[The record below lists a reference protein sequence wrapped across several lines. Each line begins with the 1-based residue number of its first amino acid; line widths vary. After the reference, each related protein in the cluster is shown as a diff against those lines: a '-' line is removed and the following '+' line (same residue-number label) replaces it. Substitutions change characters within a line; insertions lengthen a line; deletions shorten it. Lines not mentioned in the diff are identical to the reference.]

1 MRKLIKESFYLWV
14 KMLWLKKID
23 KETSKYNKIEARR
36 KRQSYIVHSLMK
48 KYNEIYSTGK

>member
-23 KETSKYNKIEARR
+23 KETSKYNKIETRR
-36 KRQSYIVHSLMK
+36 KRQSYIIHSLMK